1 MKKGILFVN
10 LGSPK
15 STEVSDVRTYLR
27 EFLSDKYVIDTSW
40 LLRKF
45 IVECVILPRRP
56 RKSAKA
62 YQSIWWD
69 EGSPLIVISQRFTEK
84 VKEILDVPVALAMRY
99 GNPSIDEGISELK
112 KQDVCDILV
121 IPLYPH
127 YAMSTVTTV
136 VEKAKEVQQK
146 KHPNIHLEF
155 LPVWYNHPDYIEVL
169 SNNIEKNLPKEFDYL
184 LFSYHGVPHSHIFKT
199 DNTKSHCQINNECC
213 KKSND
218 ETGQKAQSVCY
229 RHQCFTTSWLT
240 AKKIGLS
247 DDQYGI
253 SFQSRLGNQPW
264 LKPSTDETLE
274 ALPSKGKRKIAMVCP
289 AFVSDCLETL
299 EEIKMEGKKDFLDA
313 GGKEFHYIDCLN
325 DQDTWVKLMAKWC
338 NEWVLKS

>member
-45 IVECVILPRRP
+45 IVECIILPRRP
-56 RKSAKA
+56 RKSAEA

-84 VKEILDVPVALAMRY
+84 VKEILDTPVALAMRY

-112 KQDVCDILV
+112 KQGVRDILV
-121 IPLYPH
+121 VPLYPH

-136 VEKAKEVQQK
+136 VEKAKKIQEK
-146 KHPNIHLEF
+146 KHPNIRLEF
-155 LPVWYNHPDYIEVL
+155 LSVWYNHPDYIEVL
-169 SNNIEKNLPKEFDYL
+169 SNHIKENLPEEFDYL

-199 DNTKSHCQINNECC
+199 DTTKSHCQINDECC
-213 KKSND
+213 KKAND

-240 AKKIGLS
+240 AKKLGLS
-247 DDQYGI
+247 KDQYGI

-264 LKPSTDETLE
+264 LKPATDETLE

-299 EEIKMEGKKDFLDA
+299 EEIKMEGKKEFLDS

-325 DQDTWVKLMAKWC
+325 DQNAWVKLMAKWC
-338 NEWVLKS
+338 NKWVLKS